1 MDIDRA
7 LRLWKEAAVYRKF
20 LRKFVR
26 DYRQCV
32 GEMQGSERAHARAR
46 AHKLRGAAG
55 SLVLEGIFQAAKALE
70 YSLAGGL
77 PVEGAYTALQQAL
90 DDALLQIQA
99 YAGEE
104 PESEPATPA
113 DRERLRQVLQL
124 ALQRLEEDSPSA
136 VEPVLVELATLLP
149 APDLRALR
157 DALESFA
164 FEAGKGAVRLLAEQH
179 RIELED

>member
-1 MDIDRA
+1 MRPCSPDPSPFPALVPKPGQDASAPAPSAGCATHAMDIDRA

-77 PVEGAYTALQQAL
+77 PVEGAYAALQQAL
-90 DDALLQIQA
+90 DRPYL
-99 YAGEE
+99 
-104 PESEPATPA
+104 
-113 DRERLRQVLQL
+113 
-124 ALQRLEEDSPSA
+124 
-136 VEPVLVELATLLP
+136 
-149 APDLRALR
+149 APDFVNH
-157 DALESFA
+157 E
-164 FEAGKGAVRLLAEQH
+164 VRRMSH
-179 RIELED
+179 RFHQE